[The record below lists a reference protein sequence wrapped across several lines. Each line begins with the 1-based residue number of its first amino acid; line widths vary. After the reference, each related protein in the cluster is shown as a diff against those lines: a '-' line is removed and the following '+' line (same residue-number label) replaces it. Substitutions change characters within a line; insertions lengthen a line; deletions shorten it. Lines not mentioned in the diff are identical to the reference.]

1 MKRIFLFLVLP
12 FLFAFQCEDD
22 VDSGFET
29 NYIIQNDSNTD
40 LFLLTESDSFVE
52 ISSQANISIAIDLNS
67 VTEPILPTESF
78 LFNSIK
84 IYRSENENFI
94 LSYSQEPLDD
104 EVWQLTE
111 PMTNRFEY
119 TLVITDT
126 DLN

>member
-1 MKRIFLFLVLP
+1 MKKIFLFLVLP

-29 NYIIQNDSNTD
+29 SYIIQNGSNTD

-52 ISSQANISIAIDLNS
+52 ISSQTEISIASDLNS

-78 LFNSIK
+78 LFNSIRL
-84 IYRSENENFI
+84 YRSENENFI

-111 PMTNRFEY
+111 PTTNRFEY
-119 TLVITDT
+119 TLVITDA